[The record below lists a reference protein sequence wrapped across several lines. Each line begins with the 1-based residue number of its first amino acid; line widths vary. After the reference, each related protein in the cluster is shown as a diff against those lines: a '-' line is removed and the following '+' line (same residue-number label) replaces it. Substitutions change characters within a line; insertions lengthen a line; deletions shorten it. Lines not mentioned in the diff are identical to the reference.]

1 MDFSFGK
8 HFVRSEFAQNTLLYF
23 GEEEEMH
30 ISKYRN
36 SIEAGSFTIE
46 SVDYRSLILPV
57 TLVNIHPLS
66 CKYKIKGIRVKMNCM
81 EDLNTLPRLTPE

>member
-8 HFVRSEFAQNTLLYF
+8 HFVRSEFTQNTMLHF

-30 ISKYRN
+30 ISKCRN
-36 SIEAGSFTIE
+36 SIEAGSFTVE
-46 SVDYRSLILPV
+46 SMDYRSLILPI

-66 CKYKIKGIRVKMNCM
+66 IKYKIKGIRVKMNCI
-81 EDLNTLPRLTPE
+81 EDLNTLLQLTPE